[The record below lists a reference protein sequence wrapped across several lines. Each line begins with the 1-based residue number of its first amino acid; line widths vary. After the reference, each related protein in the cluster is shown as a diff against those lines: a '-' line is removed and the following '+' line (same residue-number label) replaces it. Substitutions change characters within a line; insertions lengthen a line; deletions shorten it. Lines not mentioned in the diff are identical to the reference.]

1 MMVRKSPREA
11 RLPVI
16 EKVYDSLHGRHR
28 AGLTLTQRF
37 VVAAIIA
44 AVLVGIFATEPDLSD
59 DTRAALAVVEV
70 GFGILFLV
78 EYVARV
84 WSIGARHEFAGLR
97 GRLRYMA
104 TPLALVDA
112 VALLPFLLGA
122 VGSESMIL
130 RLIRVLRIIAL
141 AKMARYSVA
150 MRVVLTSIVER
161 RFELIF
167 AASLAGFMILVS
179 SAALYVLEGG
189 NQPEAFGSIARSMWW
204 AVATLTTV
212 GYGDVVPI
220 TPLGKLFAAITSIA
234 GIAMIALPTGIL
246 AAAFSDGFSRARR
259 LKAESHHEGA

>member
-1 MMVRKSPREA
+1 MA
-11 RLPVI
+11 VI
-16 EKVYDSLHGRHR
+16 DKVCDALHGRHK
-28 AGLTLTQRF
+28 AGLTPTQRL
-37 VVAAIIA
+37 VAAAIVA
-44 AVLVGIFATEPDLSD
+44 AVLFAIFATEPDLPD
-59 DTRAALAVVEV
+59 ETRAALAVVEV

-97 GRLRYMA
+97 GRLKYMG
-104 TPLALVDA
+104 TPLAVVDA

-122 VGSESMIL
+122 MGAESMIL
-130 RLIRVLRIIAL
+130 RLIRVMRIIAL
-141 AKMARYSVA
+141 AKMARYSMA

-161 RFELIF
+161 RFELFF

-189 NQPEAFGSIARSMWW
+189 NQPEAFGSIARTMWW

-220 TPLGKLFAAITSIA
+220 TPLGKVFAAITSIA

-259 LKAESHHEGA
+259 LKAESHHE

>member
-1 MMVRKSPREA
+1 MGPKPAREA
-11 RLPVI
+11 PLAVI
-16 EKVYDSLHGRHR
+16 DKVCDALHGRHR
-28 AGLTLTQRF
+28 AGLTPTQRF
-37 VVAAIIA
+37 VAAAIIA
-44 AVLVGIFATEPDLSD
+44 AVLLAIFATEPDLPD
-59 DTRAALAVVEV
+59 ETRAALAVVEV

-84 WSIGARHEFAGLR
+84 WSIGARHEFKGLR

-112 VALLPFLLGA
+112 IALLPFLFGA
-122 VGSESMIL
+122 IGSESMIL
-130 RLIRVLRIIAL
+130 RLIRVMRIIAL

-167 AASLAGFMILVS
+167 AASLAAFMILIS

-220 TPLGKLFAAITSIA
+220 TPLGKVFAAITSIA

-259 LKAESHHEGA
+259 LKAESHHGGA

>member
-1 MMVRKSPREA
+1 MA
-11 RLPVI
+11 VI
-16 EKVYDSLHGRHR
+16 EKVCDALHGRHR
-28 AGLTLTQRF
+28 AGMTATQRF
-37 VVAAIIA
+37 VAAAIIA
-44 AVLVGIFATEPDLSD
+44 AVLLAIVATEPDLTD
-59 DTRAALAVVEV
+59 DTRAALAVVEA
-70 GFGILFLV
+70 GFGLLFLV

-84 WSIGARHEFAGLR
+84 WSVGCRHEFAGFR

-122 VGSESMIL
+122 IGSESMIL
-130 RLIRVLRIIAL
+130 RLIRVMRILAL

-150 MRVVLTSIVER
+150 MRVVLASIVER
-161 RFELIF
+161 RFELLF
-167 AASLAGFMILVS
+167 AASLAGFMLLVS
-179 SAALYVLEGG
+179 SAALYVIEGG
-189 NQPEAFGSIARSMWW
+189 DQPEAFGSIARSMWW

-220 TPLGKLFAAITSIA
+220 TPLGKLFAAITAIA

-259 LKAESHHEGA
+259 LKAEHHAAEAPTHKA

>member
-1 MMVRKSPREA
+1 MA
-11 RLPVI
+11 VI
-16 EKVYDSLHGRHR
+16 DQVCDALHGRHK
-28 AGLTLTQRF
+28 AGLTPTQRLIA
-37 VVAAIIA
+37 AAIVA
-44 AVLVGIFATEPDLSD
+44 AVLFAIFATEPDLPD
-59 DTRAALAVVEV
+59 ETRAALAVAEV

-112 VALLPFLLGA
+112 IALLPFLVGA
-122 VGSESMIL
+122 IGSESMIL
-130 RLIRVLRIIAL
+130 RLIRVMRIIAL

-150 MRVVLTSIVER
+150 MRIVLTCIVER

-189 NQPEAFGSIARSMWW
+189 SQPEAFGSIARSMWW

-220 TPLGKLFAAITSIA
+220 TPLGKVFAAITSIA

-259 LKAESHHEGA
+259 LKAESHPE

>member
-1 MMVRKSPREA
+1 MA
-11 RLPVI
+11 VI
-16 EKVYDSLHGRHR
+16 DKVCDALHGRHK
-28 AGLTLTQRF
+28 AGLTPTQRL
-37 VVAAIIA
+37 VAAAIVA
-44 AVLVGIFATEPDLSD
+44 AVLLAIFATEPDLPD
-59 DTRAALAVVEV
+59 ETRAALAVVEV

-112 VALLPFLLGA
+112 IALLPFLVGA
-122 VGSESMIL
+122 IGSESMIL
-130 RLIRVLRIIAL
+130 RLIRVMRIIAL

-167 AASLAGFMILVS
+167 AASLAAFMILVS

-189 NQPEAFGSIARSMWW
+189 HQPEAFGSIARSMWW

-220 TPLGKLFAAITSIA
+220 TPLGKVFAAITSIA

-259 LKAESHHEGA
+259 LKAESHQE